1 MKHSNYSLPSFLE
14 GNIDVTNQETIIELG
29 PGTFVMD
36 YGLQF
41 SNHDTIIKGSGL
53 EQTILIINQNIDF
66 DDDSIFELLPV
77 T

>member
-41 SNHDTIIKGSGL
+41 SNHDRKL
-53 EQTILIINQNIDF
+53 KN
-66 DDDSIFELLPV
+66 
-77 T
+77 